1 MPEDKNKTELSTQDK
16 EWVNSI
22 RKIAIQQFVQN
33 KLQGT
38 TRNGRFGARYEKP
51 LTGAKLNYAL
61 ADVLEVLNAF
71 EGSVNVDEDSA
82 KALKEQLKAAS
93 DNL

>member
-1 MPEDKNKTELSTQDK
+1 MSEDNQNTELSTQDK
-16 EWVNSI
+16 EWAQSI

-33 KLQGT
+33 KLSGT

-71 EGSVNVDEDSA
+71 ESTVDMDTDSSEKLA
-82 KALKEQLKAAS
+82 EQLKAAS
-93 DNL
+93 KKL